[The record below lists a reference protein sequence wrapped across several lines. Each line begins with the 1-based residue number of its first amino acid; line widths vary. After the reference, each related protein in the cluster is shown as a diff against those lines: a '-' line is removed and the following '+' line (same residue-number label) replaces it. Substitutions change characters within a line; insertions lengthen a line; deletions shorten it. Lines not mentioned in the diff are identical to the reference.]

1 MSQLVSCSENI
12 LIHDYNNSQYK
23 LKIKSH
29 HLYGK
34 INDIAWSHNNHV
46 LASAGD
52 DGRVSLMKADN
63 GDEISRFEMTKGFG
77 LNSICF
83 SNTSQYLIGGSS
95 DNTVRVF
102 DLKHQ
107 K

>member
-1 MSQLVSCSENI
+1 MSQLVSSSDRI
-12 LIHDYNNSQYK
+12 LIHEHDTADWK
-23 LKIKSH
+23 LKIKNP

-34 INDIAWSHNNHV
+34 VNDVAWSHNNHV

-52 DGRVSLMKADN
+52 DGRVVLMKSDN
-63 GDEISRFEMTKGFG
+63 GVEITRYEMTKGFG
-77 LNSICF
+77 LNSLCF
-83 SNTSQYLIGGSS
+83 SNTSHYLIGGSS

-102 DLKHQ
+102 DLKQ